1 MHSVKLYKDSI
12 YESLS
17 SAGQTKHGSFEVLTQ
32 KMRGGL
38 SDLVKDLF
46 STSGMPLF
54 FDKWKLGKF
63 TTTLQLSQQLQSGF

>member
-46 STSGMPLF
+46 APIPDEIAATSIF
-54 FDKWKLGKF
+54 E
-63 TTTLQLSQQLQSGF
+63 